1 MLLFHS
7 IRALSSFWEF
17 GEMVFLI
24 PAALVI
30 ALLLQAVIFRNQRR
44 PWLPIAVIGGL
55 LVLCDATA
63 SLIILKLERAALG
76 VAFLGMAVE
85 AFLLAVIIGLA
96 IGLLVSL
103 PMKKKAAQ
111 KSYYHK
117 KYPVLSHRI
126 FFIDYMFSS

>member
-17 GEMVFLI
+17 SEMVFLI

-55 LVLCDATA
+55 LVLCDVTA

-103 PMKKKAAQ
+103 PMKKKAA
-111 KSYYHK
+111 
-117 KYPVLSHRI
+117 
-126 FFIDYMFSS
+126 

>member
-44 PWLPIAVIGGL
+44 PWLPIAVIGFSHHSQAGAGRSGRR
-55 LVLCDATA
+55 VSGHGGGSVSAGSHYRPCH
-63 SLIILKLERAALG
+63 RAAGQSADEEKGG
-76 VAFLGMAVE
+76 VKI
-85 AFLLAVIIGLA
+85 LL
-96 IGLLVSL
+96 
-103 PMKKKAAQ
+103 P
-111 KSYYHK
+111 
-117 KYPVLSHRI
+117 
-126 FFIDYMFSS
+126 